1 MQITW
6 LKPPEEALFKFNNME
21 NKKQVFVYVDGYNF
35 YYGLRQWWCK
45 METPY
50 RLMKNAALMSRA
62 IFVES

>member
-1 MQITW
+1 
-6 LKPPEEALFKFNNME
+6 ME